1 MLAALV
7 LVALY
12 VTGPEPHVQLTDATV
27 VQPGVLA
34 CVFETQE
41 VASDLTPIGDN
52 CFLGTT
58 FVPGARP
65 MMTGNIAKPQA
76 ARRRFALYLVGLTWR
91 VFDVDLSRGRWLG
104 FGTDATYP

>member
-12 VTGPEPHVQLTDATV
+12 VAGPEPHVQLMDATAA
-27 VQPGVLA
+27 QPGVLA
-34 CVFETQE
+34 CVFDTQE
-41 VASDLTPIGDN
+41 VASDLTPIGDK
-52 CFLGTT
+52 CFLGST

-76 ARRRFALYLVGLTWR
+76 ARRRFALHLVGLKWR
-91 VFDVDLSRGRWLG
+91 LFDVDLSRGSWTG
-104 FGTDATYP
+104 FGMDATYR